1 MVDRAFFEQQER
13 EMLAPYAALSSAS
26 RGRPHPEPEHAF
38 RTAFQRDRDRVIHCA
53 AFRRL
58 EYKTQVFVNHE
69 GDHYRTR
76 LTHSLE
82 AAQIARTMARFLR
95 LNEDLTEAV
104 TLAHDLGH
112 TPFGHAGQDAMN
124 ELMAGHGGFEHNL
137 QALRI
142 VDHLEKRYPG
152 YRGLN
157 LTDEVREGIFKHSPR
172 HEDSGPNEFRDGSE
186 PVLEAQLTDLA
197 DEIAYTNHDLEDGLT
212 SRILDV
218 ESLDEV
224 VLWRDNFR
232 RAREQNPD
240 ESAKIHI
247 RLAIRLIINELVTD
261 LLDETSRRLE
271 SGTIRSVDDVK
282 RHSGRLV
289 GFTASVEENKARL
302 KQFLFENLYRHYR
315 VVRMAEKAKRVIGE
329 LFAGY
334 VANPRQ
340 LPPHVSSRIDDDGLY
355 RLVCDYIAGMTD
367 RFALDEHKRLFDP
380 HVKL

>member
-1 MVDRAFFEQQER
+1 
-13 EMLAPYAALSSAS
+13 MLAPYAALSSAS
-26 RGRPHPEPEHAF
+26 RGRRHQEPEHAF
-38 RTAFQRDRDRVIHCA
+38 RTAFQRDRDRVIHCT

-112 TPFGHAGQDAMN
+112 TPFGHAGEDAMN
-124 ELMAGHGGFEHNL
+124 ALMAGHGGFEHNL

-157 LTDEVREGIFKHSPR
+157 LTHEVREGIFKHSPR
-172 HEDSGPNEFRDGSE
+172 HQDSGPDEFRDGLA

-212 SRILDV
+212 SRILEL

-224 VLWRDNFR
+224 ALWRENFR
-232 RAREQNPD
+232 QAREENPD
-240 ESAKIHI
+240 ESSKIHI

-261 LLDETSRRLE
+261 FLNVTSGRLE
-271 SGTIRSVDDVK
+271 SASIGSVDDVQ
-282 RHSGRLV
+282 RQSDRLV
-289 GFTASVEENKARL
+289 RFTVSVEEKKAQL

-315 VVRMAEKAKRVIGE
+315 VVRMAEKAKRVIGD

-340 LPPHVSSRIDDDGLY
+340 LPPHVSTRIDDVGLD
-355 RLVCDYIAGMTD
+355 RVVCDYIAGMTD
-367 RFALDEHKRLFDP
+367 RFALDELKRLFDP
-380 HVKL
+380 HVRL

>member
-1 MVDRAFFEQQER
+1 MLDRVFFENQEKR
-13 EMLAPYAALSSAS
+13 ILAPYAALSSAS
-26 RGRPHPEPEHAF
+26 RGRAHPEPEHAF
-38 RTAFQRDRDRVIHCA
+38 RTVYQRDRDRVIHCT

-69 GDHYRTR
+69 ADHYRTR

-82 AAQIARTMARFLR
+82 AAQIARTAARFLQ

-157 LTDEVREGIFKHSPR
+157 LSYEVREGIVKHSPGHR
-172 HEDSGPNEFRDGSE
+172 DTGPEEFLARLE
-186 PVLEAQLTDLA
+186 PVLEAQLVDLA

-218 ESLDEV
+218 ESLGEV
-224 VLWRDNFR
+224 ELWKESFR
-232 RAREQNPD
+232 VAQDQHPD
-240 ESAKIHI
+240 ETEKIHI
-247 RLAIRLIINELVTD
+247 RLTVRRIINALVTD
-261 LLDETSRRLE
+261 LLEETRRRLE
-271 SGTIRSVDDVK
+271 ENSIDDVDQVR
-282 RHSGRLV
+282 RHSGRIV
-289 GFTASVEENKARL
+289 SFTPRVEEKKARL

-315 VVRMAEKAKRVIGE
+315 VVRMAEKAKRVIRD
-329 LFAGY
+329 LFEGY

-340 LPPHVSSRIDDDGLY
+340 LPPHVAVRIHDEGLH
-355 RLVCDYIAGMTD
+355 RVVCDYVAGMTD

-380 HVKL
+380 HERL

>member
-1 MVDRAFFEQQER
+1 MLDRTFFENQER
-13 EMLAPYAALSSAS
+13 MILAPYAALSSES
-26 RGRPHPEPEHAF
+26 RGRAHPEPEHAF
-38 RTAFQRDRDRVIHCA
+38 RTVYQRDRDRVVHCT

-82 AAQIARTMARFLR
+82 AAQIARTAARFLQ

-124 ELMAGHGGFEHNL
+124 ALMADHGGFEHNL

-142 VDHLEKRYPG
+142 VDHIEKRYPG

-157 LTDEVREGIFKHSPR
+157 LSHEVREGIVKHSPGDR
-172 HEDSGPNEFRDGSE
+172 DTAPQEFRDGSE
-186 PVLEAQLTDLA
+186 PVLEAQLVDLA

-218 ESLDEV
+218 ESLNAVE
-224 VLWRDNFR
+224 LWR
-232 RAREQNPD
+232 
-240 ESAKIHI
+240 ESFHDAQAQHPNETRKIHI
-247 RLAIRLIINELVTD
+247 RLSVRRIINRLVTD
-261 LLDETSRRLE
+261 LLEETRRRLE
-271 SGTIRSVDDVK
+271 SGSIEDVNQV
-282 RHSGRLV
+282 RGQDGRLV
-289 GFTASVEENKARL
+289 SFTPAVEEQKIRL

-315 VVRMAEKAKRVIGE
+315 VVRMAEKAKRVIRD
-329 LFAGY
+329 LFEGY
-334 VANPRQ
+334 VANPLQ
-340 LPPHVSSRIDDDGLY
+340 LPPHVAIRIDDNGLH
-355 RLVCDYIAGMTD
+355 RVVCDYVAGMTD
-367 RFALDEHKRLFDP
+367 RFALEEHKRLFDP
-380 HVKL
+380 HERL